1 MRATRLFAASAAA
14 LLMIAPLGA
23 PLSAQAPDAMLKRAS
38 AAYAKARTVFATFER
53 TLTNPL
59 TGTTVVSRG
68 ELRAAPGGKL
78 AVNFTDPKNDRVV
91 SDGSVLWAYMPSTNP
106 GQVIK
111 MPLGT
116 SGAIGGVDLVSQ
128 LLTDPASKYTST
140 AAGSATVSGRA
151 THAIALVPKKPMQ
164 FSAATVWI
172 DDVDA
177 TLRQFEATDA
187 NGLVQRV
194 RFVTVRKNVAAPKD
208 AFTFTPPAGVHVVDQ
223 AALFGGR

>member
-1 MRATRLFAASAAA
+1 MRHVRHLAAA
-14 LLMIAPLGA
+14 AVAFILAAPLH
-23 PLSAQAPDAMLKRAS
+23 AQSPDATLQRAS

-53 TLTNPL
+53 TLVNPL
-59 TGTTVVSRG
+59 TGTTNVSRG

-78 AVNFTDPKNDRVV
+78 AVNFTEPKNDRVV

-111 MPLGT
+111 MPLAAGG
-116 SGAIGGVDLVSQ
+116 GAIGGVDLVGQ
-128 LLTDPASKYTST
+128 LLTDPGSKYTAK
-140 AAGSATVSGRA
+140 AAGAATVSGRA
-151 THAIALVPKKPMQ
+151 THAISLTPKHPMQ
-164 FSAATVWI
+164 FTTATVWV
-172 DDVDA
+172 DDADA

-194 RFVTVRKNVAAPKD
+194 RFLSVQKNVAPPKD